1 MTFAK
6 LSWIAALLVASA
18 ADARADDSPGTAPA
32 AKPFLD
38 AGAAAY
44 RAGDYE
50 TAARELERAYRI
62 DPKPAVLYALAQ
74 ALRQG
79 GRCPEAIAA
88 YRRYLATGPND
99 AQTTA
104 AKNGITLCERASATT
119 PGPATAPGEPSP
131 DASGDGDSDGDGDST
146 GDAPPGSA
154 EAGPS
159 PTPTLAQ
166 GPASGAPIDAPRSR
180 RWYADPLGGALV
192 AGGAASLAVGAVFFV
207 RAGSS
212 RDAAHEAL
220 FRDDFVEL
228 LDTATRQRRI
238 GAVGLGLGA
247 ALVAGG
253 VVRYVTLGGR
263 ADPPRA
269 ALVVGAG
276 AIAVR
281 GRF

>member
-1 MTFAK
+1 MTRAT

-18 ADARADDSPGTAPA
+18 AEARADDSPGTAPA
-32 AKPFLD
+32 ARPFLD

-79 GRCPEAIAA
+79 GRCPEAITA

-99 AQTTA
+99 AQATA
-104 AKNGITLCERASATT
+104 AKNGITLCERAGAST
-119 PGPATAPGEPSP
+119 PTPTPTPVEPPP
-131 DASGDGDSDGDGDST
+131 DGSGDTGAGAGDGDK
-146 GDAPPGSA
+146 PPGSP

-159 PTPTLAQ
+159 PTATPAP
-166 GPASGAPIDAPRSR
+166 GSASGAPIDAPRPR

-192 AGGAASLAVGAVFFV
+192 AGGAASLAVGAVFLV
-207 RAGSS
+207 RSSGS
-212 RDAAHEAL
+212 RDAADEAV

-238 GAVGLGLGA
+238 GIVGLGLGA

-253 VVRYVTLGGR
+253 VVRYVTLRGR
-263 ADPPRA
+263 DDLPRA

>member
-1 MTFAK
+1 MTRAK
-6 LSWIAALLVASA
+6 LTWITALLVASA
-18 ADARADDSPGTAPA
+18 AEARADDSPGTAPA
-32 AKPFLD
+32 ARPFLD

-44 RAGDYE
+44 RTGDYE

-104 AKNGITLCERASATT
+104 AKNGITLCERASASAPT
-119 PGPATAPGEPSP
+119 PAPTPVEPSP
-131 DASGDGDSDGDGDST
+131 DGSGDGTGDGTGT
-146 GDAPPGSA
+146 GDTPPGSA
-154 EAGPS
+154 EAGPT
-159 PTPTLAQ
+159 PTPTLAA
-166 GPASGAPIDAPRSR
+166 GPTSGTPIDAPRPR
-180 RWYADPLGGALV
+180 RWYADPLGGALI
-192 AGGAASLAVGAVFFV
+192 ASGAASLAVGAVFFV
-207 RAGSS
+207 RSRSS

-228 LDTATRQRRI
+228 LDTATRQRRL

-247 ALVAGG
+247 ALVVGG